1 MNEKE
6 LLELKEQIEDAKQEV
21 NRLEGRQDGLM
32 SQLQKDWGCKT
43 LEQAKKKLEG
53 LKDEIKDLEENIES
67 GVAELEERYEFE

>member
-43 LEQAKKKLEG
+43 LGQAKKKLEG
-53 LKDEIKDLEENIES
+53 LKDEIKDLEGKIES